1 MKLDWPRIMSV
12 ASLAALITTS
22 CSNLPGSKE
31 NQGAVIGGV
40 SGAAVGAAVGGP
52 ENRVLGAVLGG
63 AIGAGSGYVIGAN
76 MDKIK
81 DRDRES
87 AEVAARKAETTPAT
101 PEDVDNSTTADLNQD
116 GFVTLD
122 EVVAMEKAGLT
133 DEEIF
138 NRLQATNQIFEL
150 NAEQRQY
157 LRDQGVSEQIIQD
170 MLNINREQRDELLRQ
185 QSSADRNF
193 IADR

>member
-1 MKLDWPRIMSV
+1 MGV

-52 ENRVLGAVLGG
+52 ENRVLGAILGG

-87 AEVAARKAETTPAT
+87 AEVAARKAETTPAR

-122 EVVAMEKAGLT
+122 EVVAMERAGLT

-170 MLNINREQRDELLRQ
+170 MLSINREQRDELLRQ
-185 QSSADRNF
+185 QSSADRDLITN
-193 IADR
+193 R